1 MVYGPSWDVEMK
13 YSENDNIKYF
23 NRTAQS
29 DVMMFIVHTDKFVIL
44 H

>member
-13 YSENDNIKYF
+13 YFENDNIKYF
-23 NRTAQS
+23 NCTAQS
-29 DVMMFIVHTDKFVIL
+29 DYDVHCS